1 MKYGVLGTGI
11 VGDALA
17 TKLAELGHEVM
28 MGGRSANHKN
38 AQAWL
43 AKVSAAGAKGTARI
57 GTFADAAHFGEI
69 VLNCTQGS
77 GTLDALKTVD
87 SQDLAGKVLIDV
99 ANPLDFSSGTM
110 VLTIVN
116 SNSLGETIQ
125 RAYPQT
131 KVVKALNTVNIQVMV
146 NPAIVP
152 GDHDL
157 FICGDDEGAKEQV
170 SAMLR
175 EFGWRS
181 IVDLGGIV
189 NSRATEQMIPLWMRL
204 FGIYGSPLFN
214 FKVVKR

>member
-17 TKLAELGHEVM
+17 TKLTELGHEVM

-43 AKVSAAGAKGTARI
+43 AKVSGAKSKARI
-57 GTFADAAHFGEI
+57 GTFAEAAKFGETI
-69 VLNCTQGS
+69 LNCTQGN
-77 GTLDALKTVD
+77 GTLDALKSVD
-87 SQDLAGKVLIDV
+87 PQDLAGKTLIDV
-99 ANPLDFSSGTM
+99 ANPLDSSSGTM

-116 SNSLGETIQ
+116 SDSLGESIQ

-157 FICGDDEGAKEQV
+157 FICGDDEGAKQQV

-189 NSRATEQMIPLWMRL
+189 NARATEQMIPLWMRL

-214 FKVVKR
+214 FKIVKS

>member
-1 MKYGVLGTGI
+1 M

-28 MGGRSANHKN
+28 MGGRSADHKN

-43 AKVSAAGAKGTARI
+43 AKVSRSKGKARI
-57 GTFADAAHFGEI
+57 GTFADAAKFGETI
-69 VLNCTQGS
+69 LNCTQGS
-77 GTLDALKTVD
+77 ATLQALKAVD
-87 SQDLAGKVLIDV
+87 GQDLASKVLIDV
-99 ANPLDFSSGTM
+99 ANPLDFSSGT
-110 VLTIVN
+110 LALSIVN
-116 SNSLGETIQ
+116 SDSLGESLQ

-157 FICGDDEGAKEQV
+157 FICGDDAGAKQQV
-170 SAMLR
+170 TALLR

-181 IVDLGGIV
+181 IIDLGGII
-189 NSRATEQMIPLWMRL
+189 NARATEQLMPIWMRL
-204 FGIYGSPLFN
+204 FTMYGSPLFN
-214 FKVVKR
+214 FKVVKA